1 MTMRTVYDAAHGLEA
16 QLVVDMLAGEG
27 IEAIVTGAGLTSA
40 VGTLPT
46 MGLVQVRVA
55 EDDVERALAAIA
67 AWRATPVEPDPEE
80 PPALPR
86 RPARR
91 VPWFVIGVVAGAA
104 IAFAAMHPWRSTE
117 MRLGLGD
124 RVAERVVREGE
135 RIVRV
140 ESDENRDGRMD
151 QIWLYGSSDGSYL
164 LQQDADFD
172 GRFESELRYVNDRPI
187 SAKADL
193 DGDGYDEYEA
203 KFRSGQRFE
212 ETWNSPATKQV
223 SLRRSYDGLR
233 FASEIDSD
241 GDGRLDTRR
250 RHDTRGE
257 IVASEPIAP

>member
-1 MTMRTVYDAAHGLEA
+1 MMRTVYDAAHGLEA

-55 EDDVERALAAIA
+55 EEDVERALAAIA
-67 AWRATPVEPDPEE
+67 AWRATPVEADPEE

-91 VPWFVIGVVAGAA
+91 MPWFVVGAVSGAA
-104 IAFAAMHPWRSTE
+104 ITFALMHPWRSTE
-117 MRLGLGD
+117 MRLGIGD
-124 RVAERVVREGE
+124 RVAERVVREGD

-151 QIWLYGSSDGSYL
+151 QIWVYGSSEGSYL
-164 LQQDADFD
+164 RQEDADFD
-172 GRFESELRYVNDRPI
+172 GRFESESRYVNDRPI
-187 SAKADL
+187 SAKADH
-193 DGDGYDEYEA
+193 DGDGYDEYQA
-203 KFRSGQRFE
+203 KFRNGQLVE
-212 ETWNSPATKQV
+212 ETWTSPDSKQIT
-223 SLRRSYDGLR
+223 LRRSYDG
-233 FASEIDSD
+233 ATPMSEIDSD

-250 RHDTRGE
+250 RHDLRGE